1 MIYLFF
7 TILFLL
13 SIYLIFRA
21 RWIEDLSSIYQC
33 IFFDAKRNQK
43 LKATSSSLQSLEYED
58 VFFTA
63 DQAFWKLFNLQPT
76 LFIKSPFTFYV
87 VMENAIV
94 PRRIIKS
101 FMAREKREYKRA
113 YRTFNR

>member
-13 SIYLIFRA
+13 SIYLILRA
-21 RWIEDLSSIYQC
+21 RWIEDLSSTYQY
-33 IFFDAKRNQK
+33 IFFYAKRNQK

-63 DQAFWKLFNLQPT
+63 DQAFWKLFNLRPT
-76 LFIKSPFTFYV
+76 VFIKSSFRFHIIMDNT
-87 VMENAIV
+87 II
-94 PRRIIKS
+94 PRRIIKP
-101 FMAREKREYKRA
+101 FMARETREYKRA